1 MWTAAEGGAASQAG
15 NTYMG
20 TMKKVEA
27 RENVEEDFIQLN
39 FDIEKAFWI
48 SYLQA
53 RTPMAT
59 ILTPQGAVLPPM
71 ADKICGENEG
81 NVNTVNRWLISDIFG
96 FSFLEVFIYTF
107 CIPLL

>member
-39 FDIEKAFWI
+39 FDIEKAF
-48 SYLQA
+48 
-53 RTPMAT
+53 
-59 ILTPQGAVLPPM
+59 
-71 ADKICGENEG
+71 
-81 NVNTVNRWLISDIFG
+81 
-96 FSFLEVFIYTF
+96 
-107 CIPLL
+107 